1 MGRGREEGRAHC
13 RRSVSLKRGLTQEPL
28 SQDGSGGDICDCVTL
43 ICERAERESRERQ
56 PIDAR
61 HACTILSGACDA
73 VSCDL
78 VLVPVPGLN
87 AGTDIRHRRVTRSNP
102 TCYNNMCDVRS
113 QFFPRRLQ
121 LVMQTR
127 RAGDGR

>member
-1 MGRGREEGRAHC
+1 MGRGREESRAHC

-61 HACTILSGACDA
+61 HACTILSGDA
-73 VSCDL
+73 VTSSWCQCRDL
-78 VLVPVPGLN
+78 MPGPTLD
-87 AGTDIRHRRVTRSNP
+87 TVTRYAFLLDN
-102 TCYNNMCDVRS
+102 
-113 QFFPRRLQ
+113 
-121 LVMQTR
+121 QTLIR
-127 RAGDGR
+127 KTVQIPQEES